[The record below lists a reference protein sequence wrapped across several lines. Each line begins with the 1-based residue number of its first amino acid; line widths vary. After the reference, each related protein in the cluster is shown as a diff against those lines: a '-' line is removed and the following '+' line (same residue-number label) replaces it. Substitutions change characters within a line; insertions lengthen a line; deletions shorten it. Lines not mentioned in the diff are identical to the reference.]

1 MLFKKKYKFDESNTL
16 LLLADSKKVEKRE
29 KDFELIE
36 KYLISLKDNK
46 VAYARLIFI
55 LAIAMRNT
63 GISYAET
70 SLDLELGDTF
80 QQLVDMLLNFARYGC
95 IFMGGKTMLEHMLHG
110 ANLKQAT
117 TEGLQY
123 FLFYL
128 LLRFYPMLF
137 NMIKF

>member
-1 MLFKKKYKFDESNTL
+1 MLFKKTYKFESATAL
-16 LLLADSKKVEKRE
+16 ILFSDSKKRE
-29 KDFELIE
+29 FEVIE
-36 KYLISLKDNK
+36 KFLINLKNNK
-46 VAYARLIFI
+46 VAYVRLVFI
-55 LAIAMRNT
+55 LAIAMKNT
-63 GISYAET
+63 GLSYAET
-70 SLDLELGDTF
+70 SIDMELGDTF
-80 QQLVDMLLNFARYGC
+80 TQLVDMLLSFSRYGC

>member
-1 MLFKKKYKFDESNTL
+1 MLFKKTYKFESSTAIL
-16 LLLADSKKVEKRE
+16 LFRDKKRTN
-29 KDFELIE
+29 DFDIIE
-36 KYLISLKDNK
+36 KFLNNLKNNK
-46 VAYARLIFI
+46 VAYARLVFI
-55 LAIAMRNT
+55 LAIAMKNI
-63 GISYAET
+63 GVSYAQT
-70 SLDLELGDTF
+70 SIDVELGDTF
-80 QQLVDMLLNFARYGC
+80 SQLVDMLLNFARYGC